1 MTYET
6 SPGVSLSHHKVGGY
20 MKTSIAVI
28 VLSFLLIGGAWAQ
41 ERNFSTE
48 LSFSGTGGW
57 VSTTRTM
64 GGQSSSSD
72 AQGYAT
78 LAARCGYYVYEGL
91 SIEPEVALTAMEGT
105 EPAHVLAANVS
116 YTFFPASSTVCPF
129 VLGGVGI
136 SNAMPLG
143 PNPIGKTTDAMDVF
157 MLDAGAGVKV
167 FLAES
172 AALRFEYR
180 YQRFSYDYEYITSYY
195 PTIKKSTMDYAVNMH
210 RLFIGVS
217 IFI

>member
-1 MTYET
+1 
-6 SPGVSLSHHKVGGY
+6 
-20 MKTSIAVI
+20 MKTTVGVI
-28 VLSFLLIGGAWAQ
+28 TLCSLLACGAMAQ
-41 ERNFSTE
+41 GNKYSTE

-57 VSTTRTM
+57 VSTSHSA

-72 AQGYAT
+72 AQGYVT
-78 LAARCGYYVYEGL
+78 LAARCGYFVYEGL

-105 EPAHVLAANVS
+105 EPAHVLAANIS
-116 YTFFPASSTVCPF
+116 YTFFPANSTVCPF
-129 VLGGVGI
+129 VLGGIGI
-136 SNAMPLG
+136 SNAIPFG
-143 PNPIGKTTDAMDVF
+143 PNPIGKTTDGMDVF
-157 MLDAGAGVKV
+157 MLGAGAGVKV

-210 RLFIGVS
+210 RVFVGVS